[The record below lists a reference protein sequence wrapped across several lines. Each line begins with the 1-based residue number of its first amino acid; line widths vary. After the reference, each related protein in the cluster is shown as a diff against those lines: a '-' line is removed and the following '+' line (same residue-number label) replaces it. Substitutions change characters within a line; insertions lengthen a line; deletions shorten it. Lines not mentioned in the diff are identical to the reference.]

1 MKYGLDSC
9 TLPQGD
15 SAHYILRFP
24 GRARMELQ
32 TENNHFTIQ
41 TIRELREIENSKDV
55 WKSWQQNRDSDPD
68 FFSLMVRARS
78 NGCTPHVVVLSR
90 NGRPDA
96 LLVGLSDHTKVPI
109 KFGSVTV
116 WQPEFRVLEF
126 VRGGLLG
133 NASKENCDALIR
145 EVMRSLHEGEAE
157 LAFWEH
163 LDVESPLFGCAVQH
177 PNIILRDHY
186 PCPRDRWLMSV
197 PKDLDTFFHCLGPS
211 QRSKLRR
218 KYKKVLH
225 DFPERMKV
233 RSFRTSAELD
243 DAIAHMERIARQ
255 SVKRQLGFGFFDTPP
270 TRLQLMGEATQGWL
284 RIYILYLDE
293 IPVAFWQGTLYD
305 RTLEAEHVGFDPAWS
320 ALSPG
325 IFLFLNIL
333 ENLHCENVES
343 IDFGC
348 GNGQLYKCLGLVR
361 RPEARVQICAP
372 KLRALQLHL
381 LQTLT
386 HYVTHLI
393 QGTSCLNWARRA
405 FWKRRKA
412 AALARSEARLQM
424 SPHSRQEVGHFS

>member
-1 MKYGLDSC
+1 
-9 TLPQGD
+9 
-15 SAHYILRFP
+15 
-24 GRARMELQ
+24 MEPQ

-41 TIRELREIENSKDV
+41 TIRDLREIEDFRGV

-68 FFSLMVRARS
+68 FFSLMVRTRS
-78 NGCTPHVVVLSR
+78 NGCRPYVVVLSR
-90 NGRPDA
+90 NARPDA
-96 LLVGLSDHTKVPI
+96 LLVGLSNHSKVPI
-109 KFGSVTV
+109 KLGSVTV

-145 EVMRSLHEGEAE
+145 EVMRSLYEGEAE

-163 LDVESPLFGCAVQH
+163 LDVQSPLFGSAIQH
-177 PNIILRDHY
+177 PNIILRDHC
-186 PCPRDRWLMSV
+186 PCLRNRWLMSV
-197 PKDLDTFFHCLGPS
+197 PKDLDTFFQCLGRS

-225 DFPERMKV
+225 NFSERIKV

-243 DAIAHMERIARQ
+243 QAIAHMERIARQ
-255 SVKRQLGFGFFDTPP
+255 SVKRQLGFGFFDTPL
-270 TRLQLMGEATQGWL
+270 TRVQLMGEATRGWL

-293 IPVAFWQGTLYD
+293 MPVAFWQGTLYD
-305 RTLEAEHVGFDPAWS
+305 RILQADQVGFDPAWS

-333 ENLHCENVES
+333 ENLHGENVES

-372 KLRALQLHL
+372 KFRALQLHL
-381 LQTLT
+381 LQT
-386 HYVTHLI
+386 VTQYATALI
-393 QGTSCLNWARRA
+393 RGASCLNWARRA
-405 FWKRRKA
+405 VWKRRKA
-412 AALARSEARLQM
+412 AARLAFR
-424 SPHSRQEVGHFS
+424 